1 MTHISVGIGL
11 NTILAPLAADMFHE
25 VEVLAEQNPQ
35 TFGKA
40 GAYAQAYSLFDGA
53 LGFATVVGPAWG
65 GFFYEKTDWSGCS
78 LTLAAFAAAGA
89 IPVWIFTGGSKA
101 RREKCVGEENREIE
115 EV

>member
-1 MTHISVGIGL
+1 
-11 NTILAPLAADMFHE
+11 MFHE

-65 GFFYEKTDWSGCS
+65 GFFYEETNWSICA
-78 LTLAAFAAAGA
+78 LTLAALAAAGA
-89 IPVWIFTGGSKA
+89 FPVWIFTGGSKTK
-101 RREKCVGEENREIE
+101 RGKYGDEENHETE